1 MPPNAVAYYRVST
14 TKQGQ
19 SGFGLAAQRASITSY
34 ATTHGLTITQEVTE
48 IESGR
53 KKDRPQLAAA
63 LELCKRSGA
72 RLLIAKLDRLA
83 RNVAFIS
90 ALMESGVDFVAVDMP
105 EADKLTLH
113 VMAAVAEREAE
124 LISARTKAALAA
136 RKARG
141 LSLGTNNLTPE
152 RRALGP
158 QKQRETARQEMRQ
171 PAAFAQSLRKQ
182 GTALRGIAATLNA
195 AGFTTRKGRQWTA
208 TQVKRMLDR
217 ETCAR

>member
-1 MPPNAVAYYRVST
+1 MSPSLSAVAYYRVST

-19 SGFGLAAQRASITSY
+19 SGLGLEAQQASVTSY
-34 ATTHGLTITQEVTE
+34 AAAQGLSLTNSFVE

-53 KKDRPQLAAA
+53 KKNRPQLLAA
-63 LELCKRSGA
+63 LEQCRRTGSK
-72 RLLIAKLDRLA
+72 LLIAKLDRLA

-158 QKQRETARQEMRQ
+158 QKQRQNARYDLRQ
-171 PAAFAQSLRKQ
+171 PAAYAQ
-182 GTALRGIAATLNA
+182 ALRGQGEPLRAIADKLNGV
-195 AGFTTRKGRQWTA
+195 GFTTRQGAQWTA
-208 TQVKRMLDR
+208 MQVKRMLDR
-217 ETCAR
+217 ELI